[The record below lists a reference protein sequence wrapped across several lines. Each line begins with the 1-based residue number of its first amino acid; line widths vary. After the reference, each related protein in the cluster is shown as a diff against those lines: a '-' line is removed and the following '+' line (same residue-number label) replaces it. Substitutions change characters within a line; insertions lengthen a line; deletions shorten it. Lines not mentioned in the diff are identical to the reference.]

1 LKIPYNFPG
10 NGKKS
15 SMVDWEDLRHFY
27 ALSRLGTLSAA
38 ARALGVEHATVA
50 RRVAHLEEKI
60 GTKLVD
66 RRGRRLS
73 LTAEGQQI
81 ATIAARM
88 SDDALTIERA
98 ALNADHRHAG
108 TVRVSAPPAFATAVL
123 VERFVRLRQRHPGI
137 NVVVIGE
144 TRYASLGRREADIA
158 VRLTRPEQGD
168 LTITKI
174 GEIGFNLYAD
184 PAYLAA
190 TREPDWTFVG
200 YEETMAS
207 SPQERQLAEI
217 VGSRR
222 VAIRASTLEFQLAAV
237 KAGAGVALLPDFM
250 AANQNL
256 TKLHLPTDPL
266 TRELW
271 LVVHTDIKDV
281 PLIRA
286 VMDELSGKAMPT

>member
-1 LKIPYNFPG
+1 ML
-10 NGKKS
+10 
-15 SMVDWEDLRHFY
+15 DWEDLRHFH

-50 RRVAHLEEKI
+50 RRVAHLEERI
-60 GTKLVD
+60 GAKLVD

-73 LTAEGQQI
+73 LTAKGQQI
-81 ATIAARM
+81 ANIATRM
-88 SDDALTIERA
+88 SEDAQTIERA
-98 ALNADHRHAG
+98 ALNADNRHTG
-108 TVRVSAPPAFATAVL
+108 TVRVSAPPALATAML
-123 VERFVRLRQRHPGI
+123 AERFVRLRRRHPGI

-158 VRLTRPEQGD
+158 VRMARPEQGD
-168 LTITKI
+168 LTVTKF
-174 GEIGFNLYAD
+174 GEVGFSLYAD

-190 TREPDWTFVG
+190 TCETDWFFVG

-207 SPQERQLAEI
+207 SPQERVLAQIAEN
-217 VGSRR
+217 RP
-222 VAIRASTLEFQLAAV
+222 VAIRASALEFQLAAV
-237 KAGAGVALLPDFM
+237 KAGGGVALLPDFL

-256 TKLHLPTDPL
+256 TRLPLPGGPL

-286 VMDELSGKAMPT
+286 VMDGLGGKVG

>member
-1 LKIPYNFPG
+1 M
-10 NGKKS
+10 GKNNQ
-15 SMVDWEDLRHFY
+15 MLDWEDLRHFH
-27 ALSRLGTLSAA
+27 ALSLLGTLSAA

-60 GTKLVD
+60 GAKLVD

-73 LTAEGQQI
+73 LTAKGQQI
-81 ATIAARM
+81 AGIATRM
-88 SDDALTIERA
+88 SEDALTIERT
-98 ALNADHRHAG
+98 ALNTDNRHTG
-108 TVRVSAPPAFATAVL
+108 TVRVSAPPALATAL
-123 VERFVRLRQRHPGI
+123 LAEPFVRLRQRHPGI

-158 VRLTRPEQGD
+158 VRMTRPEHGD
-168 LTITKI
+168 LTVTKI
-174 GEIGFNLYAD
+174 GDIGFGLYAD

-190 TREPDWTFVG
+190 TREADWSFVG

-207 SPQERQLAEI
+207 SPQERMLARI
-217 VGSRR
+217 AADRP
-222 VAIRASTLEFQLAAV
+222 VAIRATALEFQLATV
-237 KAGAGVALLPDFM
+237 KAGGGVALLPDFM
-250 AANQNL
+250 AADLNL
-256 TKLHLPTDPL
+256 TKLPLPDGPL

-286 VMDELSGKAMPT
+286 VMDELGGKAGKHTGEARYTHP

>member
-1 LKIPYNFPG
+1 ML
-10 NGKKS
+10 
-15 SMVDWEDLRHFY
+15 DWEDLRHFH
-27 ALSRLGTLSAA
+27 ALSLLGTLSAA

-60 GTKLVD
+60 GAKLVD

-73 LTAEGQQI
+73 LTAKGQQI
-81 ATIAARM
+81 AAIATRM
-88 SDDALTIERA
+88 SEDALTIERA
-98 ALNADHRHAG
+98 ALNADNRHTG
-108 TVRVSAPPAFATAVL
+108 MVRISAPPALATAL
-123 VERFVRLRQRHPGI
+123 LAEPFVRLRKRHPGI

-158 VRLTRPEQGD
+158 VRMTRPEHGD
-168 LTITKI
+168 LTVTKI
-174 GEIGFNLYAD
+174 GDIGFSLYAH

-190 TREPDWTFVG
+190 TREPDWSFVG

-207 SPQERQLAEI
+207 SPQERMLAQI
-217 VGSRR
+217 AGDRP
-222 VAIRASTLEFQLAAV
+222 VAIRATALEFQLAAV
-237 KAGAGVALLPDFM
+237 KAGGGVALLPDFM
-250 AANQNL
+250 AAGLNL
-256 TKLHLPTDPL
+256 TRLPLPGGPL

-286 VMDELSGKAMPT
+286 VLDELGGKAG

>member
-1 LKIPYNFPG
+1 
-10 NGKKS
+10 
-15 SMVDWEDLRHFY
+15 MVDWEDLRHFY

-50 RRVAHLEEKI
+50 RRVAHLEEKT

-66 RRGRRLS
+66 RRGRRIS
-73 LTAEGQQI
+73 LTAKGQEI

-88 SDDALTIERA
+88 SEDALTIERA
-98 ALNADHRHAG
+98 ALNADHRHVG
-108 TVRVSAPPAFATAVL
+108 TVRVSAPPALATAVL
-123 VERFVRLRQRHPGI
+123 VERFVSLRQRHPGI

-168 LTITKI
+168 LTVTKI

-190 TREPDWTFVG
+190 TPEQDWTFVG

-207 SPQERQLAEI
+207 SPQERRLAQI
-217 VGSRR
+217 AGGRP
-222 VAIRASTLEFQLAAV
+222 VAIRASALEFQLAAV
-237 KAGAGVALLPDFM
+237 KAGGGVALLPDFM
-250 AANQNL
+250 AAPQNL
-256 TKLHLPTDPL
+256 TKLPLPADPL
-266 TRELW
+266 TREIW

-281 PLIRA
+281 PMIRA
-286 VMDELSGKAMPT
+286 VVEGLGGKDISKNLDRPDLPA

>member
-1 LKIPYNFPG
+1 ML
-10 NGKKS
+10 
-15 SMVDWEDLRHFY
+15 DWEDLRHFY

-38 ARALGVEHATVA
+38 ARALDVEHATVA

-81 ATIAARM
+81 AAIAARM
-88 SDDALTIERA
+88 SEDAVAIERA

-123 VERFVRLRQRHPGI
+123 VERFVRLRQLHPGI

-190 TREPDWTFVG
+190 TREQDWTFVG

-256 TKLHLPTDPL
+256 TKLPLPTDPL

-286 VMDELSGKAMPT
+286 VMDELSGKAMPTSERAGAFPKSRIG